1 MNRRVLIA
9 LPLVVVALLVV
20 AAGSWWFF
28 IRESNSL
35 ATSAPDIPTEL
46 VASTPGAGSTA
57 AASTSGTAG
66 SGDPL
71 TFTILPA
78 RSDASYFV
86 GEKLAA
92 LPLPSTAKGST
103 NAITGSFRLTPSGD
117 LDPSHPA
124 KFTVDLTQ
132 LRSDKDMRD
141 ARVQSQGLQTQTFP
155 KATFTATKV
164 TGWDASAPA
173 GQEQDVQLT
182 GTLDLHG
189 VKKEVTW
196 DVKARHEGNVITAL
210 ATTNFKFAD
219 FNIPI
224 LNIAGFVSIE
234 DNVTLQVQ
242 VVAQSGSQ

>member
-1 MNRRVLIA
+1 MSRRLLIA

-35 ATSAPDIPTEL
+35 ATSAPAIPTEL
-46 VASTPGAGSTA
+46 VASTPGAGSTPDA
-57 AASTSGTAG
+57 DATSG
-66 SGDPL
+66 SGAPRDDL
-71 TFTILPA
+71 TFAILPD

-103 NAITGSFRLTPSGD
+103 SAIAGAFRLTPSGD
-117 LDPSHPA
+117 LDPSQPA
-124 KFTVDLTQ
+124 TFTVDLTQ

-189 VKKEVTW
+189 VQKEVTW
-196 DVKARHEGNVITAL
+196 DVKARHDGNVITAL

-219 FNIPI
+219 FGIPI
-224 LNIAGFVSIE
+224 LNIAGFVSIQ
-234 DNVTLQVQ
+234 DNVTLQIQ
-242 VVAQSGSQ
+242 VVAQSSQ